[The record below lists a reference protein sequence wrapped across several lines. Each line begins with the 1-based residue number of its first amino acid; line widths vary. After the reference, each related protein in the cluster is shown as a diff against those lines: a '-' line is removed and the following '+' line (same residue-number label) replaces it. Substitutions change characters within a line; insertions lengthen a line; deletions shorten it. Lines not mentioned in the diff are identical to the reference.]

1 MKVISCWDCN
11 KKQKDFCRK
20 HGVEKNTV
28 PCSFVLMQDYET
40 ALDKLEGNE
49 K

>member
-1 MKVISCWDCN
+1 MKVITCFDCH

-20 HGVEKNTV
+20 HEVKKNTV
-28 PCSFVLMQDYET
+28 PCTFVLINDYDT